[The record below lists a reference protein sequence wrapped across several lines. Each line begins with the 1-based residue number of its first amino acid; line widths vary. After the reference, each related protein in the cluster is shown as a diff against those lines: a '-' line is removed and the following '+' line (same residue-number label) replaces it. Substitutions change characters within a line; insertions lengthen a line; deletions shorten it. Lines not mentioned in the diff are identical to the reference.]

1 MIRAKLFASY
11 LFFIL
16 LSSLSGLV
24 VWWLYGQYR
33 EAYYFFENFNDLRTK
48 IQQNIALSQRFL
60 LYETI
65 NPEFYIAKESEIL
78 NERRKLMQSAYRNW
92 ESLKTNQLTIDKRL
106 MEAIDSI
113 KWFLDEDESIMK
125 SLTEAIHL
133 RGFKDFGIE
142 GKMRGYAHQLEQM
155 KQIDLDRVLLLR
167 RWEKDYM
174 LRNDTTYIQR
184 FEKVLQ
190 SLKNDYQ
197 YSKEITE
204 ILDNYWVSFRTI
216 VNLDKIIGKKVNEGL
231 NSRLQEHGYR

>member
-1 MIRAKLFASY
+1 
-11 LFFIL
+11 
-16 LSSLSGLV
+16 
-24 VWWLYGQYR
+24 
-33 EAYYFFENFNDLRTK
+33 
-48 IQQNIALSQRFL
+48 
-60 LYETI
+60 
-65 NPEFYIAKESEIL
+65 
-78 NERRKLMQSAYRNW
+78 
-92 ESLKTNQLTIDKRL
+92 

-125 SLTEAIHL
+125 SLTEAIQL

-155 KQIDLDRVLLLR
+155 KQIDLDKVLLLR